1 MKTGQSSWPAKSR
14 PKAGAPAADPGNFFG
29 NFLLL
34 LLPLHFGVQ
43 YVTSGKGGRL
53 DAGHQA
59 S

>member
-1 MKTGQSSWPAKSR
+1 MKTGQSSWPAKFR
-14 PKAGAPAADPGNFFG
+14 PKAGASAADPGNFVG
-29 NFLLL
+29 NILLL
-34 LLPLHFGVQ
+34 LLPLRFGAQ